1 MHWLIVGGGAIGT
14 ALGRTLSEQGDSAD
28 LVSTSDQNGLP
39 DGVTHQQLDSWEW
52 ANVHQCISDLNQLP
66 DRVVTTCGLLWQGEQ
81 QPEKRLEDL
90 TPEHL
95 INSLNANTLAPMAVL
110 QALTRRLQRQ
120 SRLQALVLTAKVGSI
135 SDNRLGGWYSYRA
148 TKAATNMLIRT
159 TAIEWARRFPDCAVG
174 AYHPGTTISDLS
186 SPFQAR
192 VPEGQLKS
200 AADAAQ
206 CLCATMSKV
215 SPATTGQFWN
225 WDGSTLL
232 W

>member
-14 ALGRTLSEQGDSAD
+14 ALSHVLSDQGDSAD
-28 LVSTSDQNGLP
+28 LVSTSARGELP
-39 DGVTHQQLDSWEW
+39 AGVTHQRLDSWDW
-52 ANVHQCISDLNQLP
+52 ADVHQRISDLSQLP
-66 DRVVTTCGLLWQGEQ
+66 DRIVTTCGLLWQGEQ

-95 INSLNANTLAPMAVL
+95 VNSLNANTLAPMAVL
-110 QALTRRLQRQ
+110 QALTRRMQRQ
-120 SRLQALVLTAKVGSI
+120 SKLQALVLTAKVGSI

-148 TKAATNMLIRT
+148 TKAATNMLVRT
-159 TAIEWARRFPDCAVG
+159 TAIEWARRFPGCAVG
-174 AYHPGTTISDLS
+174 AYHPGTTVSDLS

-200 AADAAQ
+200 AEEAAQ
-206 CLCATMSKV
+206 CLWSTMAKV
-215 SPATTGQFWN
+215 SPDTTGQFWN
-225 WDGSTLL
+225 WDGSPLP